1 MTTKKHNSKSKGKT
15 LSRTITH
22 RKTFRQ
28 TKQKI
33 SSTLQL
39 IKVQCLEPRFA
50 QHNSTMTIRLCQS
63 CLPFLGSV
71 ALQLSKLGKGSY
83 LVKASL
89 ATKT

>member
-50 QHNSTMTIRLCQS
+50 QHNSTMTIRLYQS
-63 CLPFLGSV
+63 RLSLGSA
-71 ALQLSKLGKGSY
+71 ALQLSKIGKGSY
-83 LVKASL
+83 LFKALL